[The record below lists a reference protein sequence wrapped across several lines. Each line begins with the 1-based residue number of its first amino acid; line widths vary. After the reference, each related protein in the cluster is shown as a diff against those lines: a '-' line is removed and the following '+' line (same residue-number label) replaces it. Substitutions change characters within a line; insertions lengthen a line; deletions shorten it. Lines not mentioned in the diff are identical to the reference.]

1 MSNTPNKEQNVK
13 IELSEN
19 QADPGRAR
27 ADDFAVRKYA
37 PLDTP
42 FHNQHGSTIGE
53 ESRLLNERFVGN
65 PSKPQ
70 PVRNVAGGR

>member
-19 QADPGRAR
+19 QQDPGRAR
-27 ADDFAVRKYA
+27 ADDFPVRKYA

-42 FHNQHGSTIGE
+42 FHGQHGPTTGE
-53 ESRLLNERFVGN
+53 ESRLLHERFEEK
-65 PSKPQ
+65 PRKPQ
-70 PVRNVAGGR
+70 PLRNVAGGR